1 MDANQKNRKE
11 MYDNVLNYLDSHSST
26 WSVIPIAAQIKVKFT
41 GYISQINQL
50 NTEKNQN
57 DIVMG
62 KNKSALK
69 RVIAEKA
76 DILNDQVE
84 TFADITGDLA
94 LQAKMKA
101 SMSDFLRLKNIDLI
115 ENVSEVI
122 VAFEANAET
131 LTSDY
136 GANQEQATDLKADID
151 VFREMNGLTATYRI
165 NTSVANKGLQE
176 VFSEA
181 SDALDKMDKVLK
193 IFKHRDKAFYAGY
206 QSARVI
212 IDK

>member
-1 MDANQKNRKE
+1 
-11 MYDNVLNYLDSHSST
+11 MYDNVLNFLDSHSST

-41 GYISQINQL
+41 GCISQINQL

-69 RVIAEKA
+69 RIIAEKA

-136 GANQEQATDLKADID
+136 GANPEQATDLKADID
-151 VFREMNGLTATYRI
+151 LFREMNGLTATYRI
-165 NTSVANKGLQE
+165 NTSVANKGLLE
-176 VFSEA
+176 VFSDA

-193 IFKHRDKAFYAGY
+193 IFKHRDKTFYAGY